1 MGKENHT
8 VTLEE
13 LKEMSEVDVR
23 TVDRDTLVDVDGVH
37 IQTDLPQEERIAD
50 YLRQIKNPYCY
61 VSHGVIIKISF
72 SGTKKLEEC
81 LGECILIEA

>member
-13 LKEMSEVDVR
+13 LKEMLEVDVR
-23 TVDRDTLVDVDGVH
+23 TVDKDTLVDVDGVH
-37 IQTDLPQEERIAD
+37 IQTDLPQEEKIVD

-61 VSHGVIIKISF
+61 LSHGVVVKISF
-72 SGTKKLEEC
+72 TGKCTLEES
-81 LGECILIEA
+81 LSRCISL